1 MASTDK
7 LELTAIIHTCN
18 SAAVLERALLSL
30 SWVPERLVVD
40 MASTDATLAIA
51 GRLATRVL
59 HADPAPRVDGI
70 RNRYIEEAGN
80 NWVLVIDSDEWLAA
94 DAGDEIARLIHEQ
107 GDRFDAF
114 AIPRF
119 NYVGEQLLRG
129 GLWYPDNQVR
139 LFRKGTVAW
148 SDNHHGSPQVSGNRL
163 LELTPPDCLHIH
175 HQNYADLRDV
185 IERQLQYSLTE
196 RFDQDA
202 HTFSFADYIAEAH
215 RCLALRSD
223 PERDGDL
230 SQALALIMAWDVLM
244 RGLIHWD
251 GLQPRPALDFQ
262 AVLPPA
268 SRDVDGWRLAIK
280 KWTGSR
286 YPLLFHLRRVRRRL
300 NSIFDRVKRLFHRLE
315 G

>member
-1 MASTDK
+1 MDK

-18 SAAVLERALLSL
+18 SAAVLERALISL

-40 MASTDATLAIA
+40 MASTDGTIEIAT
-51 GRLATRVL
+51 RLATRIL

-70 RNRYIEEAGN
+70 RDRYVEEATGT
-80 NWVLVIDSDEWLAA
+80 WVLVIDSDEWLAA
-94 DAGDEIARLIHEQ
+94 DAGDEIFRLIREQ

-139 LFRKGTVAW
+139 LFRKGAVSW
-148 SDNHHGSPQVSGNRL
+148 SDTNHGAPQVFGNRL
-163 LELTPPDCLHIH
+163 LELVPPDCVHIH
-175 HQNYADLRDV
+175 HQNYSNLRDV
-185 IERQLQYSLTE
+185 IERQLHYALTE
-196 RFDQDA
+196 RYDQDA
-202 HTFSFADYIAEAH
+202 QSFSFSDYIAKAH
-215 RCLALRSD
+215 QCLVLRSD
-223 PERDGDL
+223 PESDGDL

-268 SRDVDGWRLAIK
+268 SRDVASWRLALK
-280 KWTGSR
+280 KWTASR
-286 YPLLFHLRRVRRRL
+286 YPLLFHLRRIRRRL
-300 NSIFDRVKRLFHRLE
+300 HSIISRVMRPRPPVGE
-315 G
+315 